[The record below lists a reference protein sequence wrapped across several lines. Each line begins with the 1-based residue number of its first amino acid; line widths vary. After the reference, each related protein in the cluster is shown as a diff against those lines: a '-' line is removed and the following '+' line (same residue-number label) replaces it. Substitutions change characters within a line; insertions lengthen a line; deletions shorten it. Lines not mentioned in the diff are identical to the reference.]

1 MLFQKVKRIQTMKK
15 ETVNRE
21 IGNLKCK
28 IDYYEE
34 TGCALKNPKSMP
46 MRDIAWKYEY
56 ELNKIRLSVYGKN
69 PTYDTYIKLR
79 NSSYFGCLYDA
90 KVAWDNI
97 RKRACCVASE
107 GRTLKATELSQ
118 DELVKAREK
127 AIELTNDYI
136 EKYREEVAS

>member
-1 MLFQKVKRIQTMKK
+1 MLFQKVKRIQTMK
-15 ETVNRE
+15 EEIVDRE
-21 IGNLKCK
+21 IRNLKCE
-28 IDYYEE
+28 IGFYEKKRC
-34 TGCALKNPKSMP
+34 TFKNPKSMP
-46 MRDIAWKYEY
+46 MRDIAWQYEY
-56 ELNKIRLSVYGKN
+56 ELNKIRLSMYEKN
-69 PTYDTYIKLR
+69 PTYDTYLKLT
-79 NSSYFGCLYDA
+79 NSSYFGCLYD
-90 KVAWDNI
+90 VHMAWDNI